1 MSPAPWITCIN
12 PLATMQMARKGGGGG
27 EVGETKELYRLPQ
40 TSTPS
45 TNTCSLLVR
54 LLIKIQFKNKHYF
67 ELNTKMLSIWSNIVN
82 YLLLEG

>member
-1 MSPAPWITCIN
+1 MDHLYQSSSNHADG
-12 PLATMQMARKGGGGG
+12 QERGG

-67 ELNTKMLSIWSNIVN
+67 ELNTKMFSIWSNIVN